1 MPRTLKTI
9 VPRIRRSIRDR
20 GVLASL
26 SRVFSAPAQLFREHE
41 AARSLARPQQ
51 RSDFDRI
58 HNVDTDGDFDDW
70 THLSDLKID
79 SPNWI
84 DGTNYTGIEPLR
96 FRASLAALKVRFDD
110 FTFIDFGSGKGRA
123 LLLAS
128 EFPFKKIIGVEFSPE
143 LFDIAQ
149 RNLQTYKNTR
159 QQCRSIDLVCMDI
172 VDFPLPPD
180 PSVLFFYDP
189 STERVLRQVLRN
201 IEKSL
206 RECPRQMY
214 LIYIAPGNKT
224 ALFDAAGFLKVVAR
238 NDNHNFIVYKAKDG
252 FERASQD

>member
-9 VPRIRRSIRDR
+9 VPRIRRLIRDR
-20 GVLASL
+20 GILASL

-51 RSDFDRI
+51 RSDFDRA

-84 DGTNYTGIEPLR
+84 DGTNYTGIEPVR
-96 FRASLAALKVRFDD
+96 FHASLAALEIKFDD

-128 EFPFKKIIGVEFSPE
+128 EFPFRKIIGVEFAPE
-143 LFDIAQ
+143 LFEIAK
-149 RNLQTYKNTR
+149 RNLQTYKTTH
-159 QQCRSIDLVCMDI
+159 QQRRSIDLVCTDI
-172 VDFPLPPD
+172 VNFPLPPD

-189 STERVLRQVLRN
+189 CAERVLRQVLCN
-201 IEKSL
+201 IESSL

-214 LIYIAPGNKT
+214 VIYIAPGNKA
-224 ALFDAAGFLKVVAR
+224 ALLEAAGFLKVIAR
-238 NDNHNFIVYKAKDG
+238 DDNHNFIVYGTKDE

>member
-9 VPRIRRSIRDR
+9 VPRIQRSIRDH
-20 GVLASL
+20 GIFASL
-26 SRVFSAPAQLFREHE
+26 RRAFSAPAQLLREH
-41 AARSLARPQQ
+41 AAAKRLARPLQ

-84 DGTNYTGIEPLR
+84 DGTNYTGIEPVR
-96 FRASLAALKVRFDD
+96 FHASLAALEIRFED

-128 EFPFKKIIGVEFSPE
+128 EFSFKRIIGIEFSPE
-143 LFDIAQ
+143 LLEVAR
-149 RNLQTYKNTR
+149 RNLQTYKTVR
-159 QQCRSIDLVCMDI
+159 QQCRSIDLLCTDI
-172 VDFPLPPD
+172 VDFQLPPE

-189 STERVLRQVLRN
+189 CTERVLRKVLRN
-201 IEKSL
+201 IGNSL
-206 RECPRQMY
+206 RDYPRQMY
-214 LIYIAPGNKT
+214 AIYIVPGSKA
-224 ALFDAAGFLKVVAR
+224 ALFDAAGFLKVIAH
-238 NDNHNFIVYKAKDG
+238 DEEHNFIVYQTKDS
-252 FERASQD
+252 ETR

>member
-1 MPRTLKTI
+1 MTRT
-9 VPRIRRSIRDR
+9 
-20 GVLASL
+20 
-26 SRVFSAPAQLFREHE
+26 
-41 AARSLARPQQ
+41 QQ
-51 RSDFDRI
+51 RSDFDRT

-84 DGTNYTGIEPLR
+84 DGTNYTGIEPVR
-96 FRASLAALKVRFDD
+96 FHASLAALKIRFED

-128 EFPFKKIIGVEFSPE
+128 EFPFKKIIGLEFSPE
-143 LFDIAQ
+143 LLEVAQ

-159 QQCRSIDLVCMDI
+159 QQCRSIDLVCMDM
-172 VDFPLPPD
+172 VDFRLPLE

-189 STERVLRQVLRN
+189 CTERVLRQVLRN

-206 RECPRQMY
+206 RECPRQIY
-214 LIYIAPGNKT
+214 VIYIVPGNKT
-224 ALFDAAGFLKVVAR
+224 ALFDAAGFLAPIAR
-238 NDNHNFIVYKAKDG
+238 NDQHNFIVLKA
-252 FERASQD
+252 